1 MSDRHRHTADSLSR
15 PREPICA
22 PPSPRRVTLPPLRSR
37 PVKTAAPRA
46 LAPLVSPGAQGR
58 TVEDARMSAEA
69 LILCVLGAGL
79 VGLIVLLGHI
89 ARWFA

>member
-1 MSDRHRHTADSLSR
+1 MNRSDTSR

-22 PPSPRRVTLPPLRSR
+22 PPPPRRVALPPLKSR
-37 PVKTAAPRA
+37 PGKAETLRA
-46 LAPLVSPGAQGR
+46 SAPLVNPGTQGR

-79 VGLIVLLGHI
+79 VGLIVLLGHV

>member
-1 MSDRHRHTADSLSR
+1 MSDRHRHTADSLPR

-37 PVKTAAPRA
+37 PVKAVTLRA
-46 LAPLVSPGAQGR
+46 SAPLVSPGTQGR

-69 LILCVLGAGL
+69 LILCVLGAGF
-79 VGLIVLLGHI
+79 VGLIILLGHLGE
-89 ARWFA
+89 AFR

>member
-1 MSDRHRHTADSLSR
+1 MSTRNYDSLSR

-22 PPSPRRVTLPPLRSR
+22 PPPPRRVTLPPLRSR
-37 PVKTAAPRA
+37 PVRAATLQAR
-46 LAPLVSPGAQGR
+46 PLVSPGTQGR

-79 VGLIVLLGHI
+79 VGLVVVLGHV